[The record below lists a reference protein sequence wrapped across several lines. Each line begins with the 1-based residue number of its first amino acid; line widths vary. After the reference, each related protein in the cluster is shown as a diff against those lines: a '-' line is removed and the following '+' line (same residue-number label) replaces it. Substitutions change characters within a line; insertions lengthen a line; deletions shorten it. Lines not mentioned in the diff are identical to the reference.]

1 VLDRLGHIVSTRVVQ
16 GSGDAAYDA
25 AALEMFR
32 KSDPVPRPPPAQ
44 ADENLEF
51 TQDVL
56 FRPADFKKKG

>member
-1 VLDRLGHIVSTRVVQ
+1 
-16 GSGDAAYDA
+16 
-25 AALEMFR
+25 
-32 KSDPVPRPPPAQ
+32 VPRPPPAQ